1 MQIEIL
7 YFPHLLIV
15 CSEYIKVLDT
25 PAARKYG
32 FKKKLKV
39 RRAHV
44 MFWDSS
50 WLSYFYTN
58 MTLY

>member
-32 FKKKLKV
+32 FKKKFKGKK
-39 RRAHV
+39 
-44 MFWDSS
+44 SS
-50 WLSYFYTN
+50 CDVLG
-58 MTLY
+58 